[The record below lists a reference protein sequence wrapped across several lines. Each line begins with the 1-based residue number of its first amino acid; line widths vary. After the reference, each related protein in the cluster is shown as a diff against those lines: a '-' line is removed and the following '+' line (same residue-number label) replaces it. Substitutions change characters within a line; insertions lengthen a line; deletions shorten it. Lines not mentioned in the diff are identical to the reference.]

1 MALKAIAPSAAG
13 ANAPGAIEDEYQKLT
28 QREHILKRPDTYV
41 GSVEAET
48 RKEWVMVEAA
58 GRMEQRDLTVAPALY
73 KIFDEILVNAADNKQ
88 RDSSMN
94 ELKVDIDR
102 DAGRISV
109 YNNGKGI
116 PVVVHKEHGIYVPE
130 LIFGASRPPVL
141 ARPPRPRRNAAAPS
155 PHRPPPCAGHLLTS
169 SNYDDSQKKVTGGR
183 NGYGA
188 PRFH

>member
-1 MALKAIAPSAAG
+1 MKQQKMSYV
-13 ANAPGAIEDEYQKLT
+13 PG
-28 QREHILKRPDTYV
+28 
-41 GSVEAET
+41 
-48 RKEWVMVEAA
+48 
-58 GRMEQRDLTVAPALY
+58 LY

-102 DAGRISV
+102 DACRISV

-141 ARPPRPRRNAAAPS
+141 ARPPHPRRNAAAPS

-188 PRFH
+188 PPSH

>member
-88 RDSSMN
+88 RDASMT
-94 ELKVDIDR
+94 ELRIDIDR
-102 DAGRISV
+102 EKGRLSV

-116 PVVVHKEHGIYVPE
+116 PVVMHKEHGIYVPE

-188 PRFH
+188 PPSH

>member
-116 PVVVHKEHGIYVPE
+116 PVVIHKEHGIYVPE

-188 PRFH
+188 PPSH

>member
-73 KIFDEILVNAADNKQ
+73 KIFDEIVVNAADNKQ
-88 RDSSMN
+88 RDPTMTTI
-94 ELKVDIDR
+94 KVTIDR
-102 DAGRISV
+102 EAGSLSV
-109 YNNGKGI
+109 WAPFAKPPACSSI
-116 PVVVHKEHGIYVPE
+116 PGE
-130 LIFGASRPPVL
+130 
-141 ARPPRPRRNAAAPS
+141 
-155 PHRPPPCAGHLLTS
+155 CLTS
-169 SNYDDSQKKVTGGR
+169 NSWLSEQWVCVEPWLPSFRQFPAID
-183 NGYGA
+183 A
-188 PRFH
+188 PP